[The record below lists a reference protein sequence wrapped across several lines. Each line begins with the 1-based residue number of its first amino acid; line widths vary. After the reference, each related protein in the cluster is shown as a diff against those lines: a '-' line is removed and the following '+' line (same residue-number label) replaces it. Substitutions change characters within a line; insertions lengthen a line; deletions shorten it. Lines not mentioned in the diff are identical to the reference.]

1 MCVCVALGRGIG
13 KRTDGGREKESLE
26 KGGGRHKESL
36 ENGRGRDVYGI
47 PRRDLSGRMCAGVQA
62 IVGITGPME
71 AMMVATVA
79 PIAAG
84 AAPAG
89 TEPSGSVMALIM
101 KRSAAVAPTSTANA

>member
-1 MCVCVALGRGIG
+1 MWAAGWTADRRRGKKVYLDKGRGCCA
-13 KRTDGGREKESLE
+13 
-26 KGGGRHKESL
+26 
-36 ENGRGRDVYGI
+36 YGI
-47 PRRDLSGRMCAGVQA
+47 QRRICQIACARVRKRS
-62 IVGITGPME
+62 IMGITGPME

-101 KRSAAVAPTSTANA
+101 KRSAAVAATSTANA